1 MKKYTFCCT
10 HWHSTVTSITEEVL
24 SFSLVNHCPQHIN
37 FVDRVQVVEV
47 NTCEQGVETE
57 KKRVISKFH
66 YQHHAS
72 DLTGKPNP
80 KSCKKSYN
88 VDLRGYQLKKYRI
101 HTGYTSYT
109 EAR

>member
-57 KKRVISKFH
+57 KKGLSQSFITNIRHQILQVNLILKVVKRVIM
-66 YQHHAS
+66 
-72 DLTGKPNP
+72 LILEGTN
-80 KSCKKSYN
+80 
-88 VDLRGYQLKKYRI
+88 
-101 HTGYTSYT
+101 
-109 EAR
+109 